1 MKLKLNNLE
10 KIQKQK
16 LPKDIINHIYS
27 FDPTY
32 HNLYKNCIDEM
43 KEKWRKEYIDYVLW
57 RSHCC

>member
-1 MKLKLNNLE
+1 MQLNNNILLLLMILE
-10 KIQKQK
+10 

-32 HNLYKNCIDEM
+32 HNLYKICINEM